1 MRIASAI
8 CGTARL
14 NTSRNRGS
22 SKWRSPTILGRVGV
36 VSGTSAWLNGRQL
49 SLAAVATASCRVPNA
64 ARGASSA
71 NCLPDEGIC
80 NLSTDKVESL
90 SGRRARSAW
99 TRQLYAAP
107 ISSSNSVP
115 H

>member
-36 VSGTSAWLNGRQL
+36 VSGTSCLSLNGRQS

-64 ARGASSA
+64 ARGGSSA

-80 NLSTDKVESL
+80 NLSADKVESL
-90 SGRRARSAW
+90 SGRRARSAR
-99 TRQLYAAP
+99 TRQL
-107 ISSSNSVP
+107 
-115 H
+115 